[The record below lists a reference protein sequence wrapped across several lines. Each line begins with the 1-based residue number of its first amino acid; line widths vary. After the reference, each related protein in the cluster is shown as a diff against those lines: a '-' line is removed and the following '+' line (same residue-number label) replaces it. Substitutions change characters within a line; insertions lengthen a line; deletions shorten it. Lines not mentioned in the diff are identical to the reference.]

1 MINLDDQHSTSSIP
15 WKPPLPVQ
23 VPAVHIALQ
32 RWVDSAFG
40 ILATSEAHAHGD
52 STIIPI
58 APTPLH
64 SAMTVHA
71 EELHRLRGAHLYA
84 VDEEMTAQAIA
95 AGTRLSD
102 WSLAPSDLPCEQ
114 GFVIYDAPIGYTD
127 TGQGVAPVVACSWG
141 PSPRCA
147 PPQGAVWLTFWTAP
161 DPDSPT
167 LAKMRVFVGEDTDE
181 HLGASPVTLL
191 WDDEAL
197 VSWSSG
203 PPDIPSESYLVR
215 KVDDITGIIA
225 STRTVPWIRTIIA
238 TWLLIQQPTV
248 TEIAEQHAARP
259 QRRRA
264 QRAGRVLPS
273 VRVVSI
279 HRAVHR
285 SPRPSTPSG
294 RVVGV
299 RFPVEGFWRNQPYGQ
314 GRALRRRQWI
324 AEHWRGPRDAPV
336 LDRPK
341 VHRVE
346 SVPPEET

>member
-1 MINLDDQHSTSSIP
+1 MIDLHDQDSAPSTP
-15 WKPPLPVQ
+15 WKPPLPTQ
-23 VPAVHIALQ
+23 VPAVHAALL
-32 RWVDSAFG
+32 RWVGSAFG
-40 ILATSEAHAHGD
+40 IITTAEAHAHGD
-52 STIIPI
+52 STIVPI
-58 APTPLH
+58 APTPMQ
-64 SAMTVHA
+64 SAMAVHA
-71 EELHRLRGAHLYA
+71 EELRRLRDAHLYA
-84 VDEEMTAQAIA
+84 VDDEMTAQAIA

-102 WSLAPSDLPCEQ
+102 WSLTPSDLPCEQ

-127 TGQGVAPVVACSWG
+127 TGHGAIPVVACSWG
-141 PSPRCA
+141 PSPGCA

-161 DPDSPT
+161 DPDS
-167 LAKMRVFVGEDTDE
+167 LALAGMNAFLGEDTDE
-181 HLGASPVTLL
+181 LLGDSPVRLL

-197 VSWSSG
+197 VSWSSDA
-203 PPDIPSESYLVR
+203 PEIPTEPYLVHR
-215 KVDDITGIIA
+215 VDDITGIIA
-225 STRTVPWIRTIIA
+225 SDRTVPWIRTIIA

-248 TEIAEQHAARP
+248 TEIAEQHASRP

-264 QRAGRVLPS
+264 QRTGRVLPP

-285 SPRPSTPSG
+285 SPRPLTPSG

-314 GRALRRRQWI
+314 ERALRRRQWI

-346 SVPPEET
+346 SALPEEI